1 MDDHSDES
9 IAGVDRGADDAREVF
24 VPLLEE
30 ELSVSKRVVPK
41 SRVQVSTITREREE
55 VVDELLACEHVE
67 VERTP
72 IGKPIDAMPSVRE
85 EGDTI
90 IVPVVEEVL
99 VVERHLLLR
108 EEVRI
113 RRVRGTERH
122 QQRVTLRKQ
131 EAVVT
136 RLPTEK
142 AATGAAE
149 LKPIKSKREDL

>member
-1 MDDHSDES
+1 MDDHSGKSVASVDP
-9 IAGVDRGADDAREVF
+9 GVDDAREIV
-24 VPLLEE
+24 VPLLTE

-55 VVDELLACEHVE
+55 LVDELLACERVE
-67 VERTP
+67 VERTAV
-72 IGKPIDAMPSVRE
+72 GKPIDAMPSVRE

-99 VVERHLLLR
+99 VVERRLLLR

-113 RRVRGTERH
+113 RRIRGTERH

-142 AATGAAE
+142 ATTGVAQLE
-149 LKPIKSKREDL
+149 PIKSEKED